1 MPDFPIIDMDIHPRE
16 SRLFPLEPHIPEYAR
31 EAINQRLGGAPQN
44 GYGNP
49 TGSAD
54 RRDAVC
60 VDPKQTAIDH
70 LDRYN
75 IAYAV
80 IQPPGMTVALTNQ
93 IDVGNALAI
102 AWNDWQIEHWL
113 NADARYLGS
122 ICVNMRDPK
131 AAVEEIKRCA
141 EHPQMK
147 QLCISGESDD
157 LYGHRRYYPIY
168 EAAAEH
174 KLAITI
180 HPGREGSLNSVTPI
194 GRVSNYFEWHTL
206 IPLTYQ
212 AHLVS
217 LVAEGVFEK
226 FPSLKFILCEGGIAW
241 LCHTMWRMEK
251 NFKGL
256 RSTVPWLKRL
266 PSEYIFDHIRLTTQ
280 PLEEPQKS
288 EHLLQIF
295 DMVKAEKTVCFVTD
309 FPHWDF
315 DDPDRVFPK
324 SMSDHLLRRI
334 MYENSAETFG
344 LPTLEETIER
354 KASVGATHASPAMAG

>member
-1 MPDFPIIDMDIHPRE
+1 MPAFPIIDMDIHPRE
-16 SRLFPLEPHIPEYAR
+16 SRICPLEPHIPADAR
-31 EAINQRLGGAPQN
+31 EAIKQHLAGQPGT
-44 GYGNP
+44 GYSNP
-49 TGSAD
+49 TGTAD

-80 IQPPGMTVALTNQ
+80 IQPPGMRVTLTNQ

-102 AWNDWQIEHWL
+102 AWNDWLMHNWVA
-113 NADARYLGS
+113 ADERYLGS
-122 ICVNMRDPK
+122 ISVNMRDPR
-131 AAVEEIKRCA
+131 AAVEEIRRCA
-141 EHPQMK
+141 GHKQMV
-147 QLCISGESDD
+147 QLCICGESDD
-157 LYGHRRYYPIY
+157 LYGHRRYHPIY

-174 KLAITI
+174 GLAITI
-180 HPGREGSLNSVTPI
+180 HPGNEGALQSCTPV
-194 GRVSNYFEWHTL
+194 GRPSNYFEWHTL

-217 LVAEGVFEK
+217 LIAEGVFEK
-226 FPSLKFILCEGGIAW
+226 FPKLKFVLCEGGIAW

-256 RSTVPWLKRL
+256 RSTVPWLKKM
-266 PSEYIFDHIRLTTQ
+266 PSEYIFENIRVTTQ
-280 PLEEPQKS
+280 PLEEPHRP

-295 DMVKAEKTVCFVTD
+295 EMIRADRTVCFATD

-324 SMSDHLLRRI
+324 SMRDHMLRRI
-334 MYENSAETFG
+334 MYDNAADIYG
-344 LPTLEETIER
+344 LPSLATYELETAVTR
-354 KASVGATHASPAMAG
+354 